1 MNNNFSPDIIK
12 KFHQESTIY
21 SVISLYLEN
30 LCKSI
35 PRVPYMGGGVFL
47 LFPLQK
53 EGGEHMLTA
62 FEIISKD
69 FAS

>member
-1 MNNNFSPDIIK
+1 
-12 KFHQESTIY
+12 
-21 SVISLYLEN
+21 
-30 LCKSI
+30 
-35 PRVPYMGGGVFL
+35 MGVGAFL

-62 FEIISKD
+62 FEIISID